1 MTRWRWRG
9 HIALLGVALAFVLYP
24 ILPNED
30 VINSDWPAFATGAL
44 MIVDDPGQLYDL
56 HAQSRF
62 QDHVTGGRHLVTL
75 GIGGILPFLAPAWV
89 ALLAVP
95 FAALGTDL
103 GGRLWILFG
112 LLCLGAGLYLA
123 TRPKVGSSPS
133 VGRWRAAPEGLLPA
147 FAGIPT
153 ALLLLNAQLDG
164 VVVLGV
170 GGAIALWSRPYL
182 AGLTLGLTLMKP
194 QLVLPLGVALILAR
208 RWTVIAGWATAGAA
222 LLVPTLILN
231 PHWIL
236 DWLGQTRSTV
246 QAGAREV
253 DLPHLAVLLPAAMQ
267 GVVIATL
274 TALAVIG
281 VVALARMRRDQF
293 QPAAAILIA
302 GGVLA
307 APHALPADLVLVAL
321 GLAVWGE
328 ARWWEWLGLSV
339 VALAAAL
346 IAPPVPTIIGV
357 IGVGWVCLRASGLL
371 TWGSPEPAHASAR

>member
-1 MTRWRWRG
+1 VTRWRWRG
-9 HIALLGVALAFVLYP
+9 NIALLGVALAFVLYP
-24 ILPNED
+24 MLPNED

-123 TRPKVGSSPS
+123 TRGSPPPHSWGGAGRSPA
-133 VGRWRAAPEGLLPA
+133 VGLLPA
-147 FAGIPT
+147 FASVPT
-153 ALLLLNAQLDG
+153 ALVMLNAQLDG

-231 PHWIL
+231 PHWIF

-253 DLPHLAVLLPAAMQ
+253 DLPHLAVLLPGATQ
-267 GVVIATL
+267 GVVLATL

-321 GLAVWGE
+321 ALGVWGE

-357 IGVGWVCLRASGLL
+357 IAVGWVCLRASGLL
-371 TWGSPEPAHASAR
+371 TWGSPEPARASAR

>member
-95 FAALGTDL
+95 FASLGTDL

-123 TRPKVGSSPS
+123 TRPKVGTSPS

-194 QLVLPLGVALILAR
+194 QLVLPLGVTLVLAR

-222 LLVPTLILN
+222 LLASTLLLD
-231 PHWIL
+231 PHWVF
-236 DWLGQTRSTV
+236 DWLGQIRSTV
-246 QAGAREV
+246 QTGAREV
-253 DLPHLAVLLPAAMQ
+253 NLAHFAIYLPPALQTLGLVGLTLLALS
-267 GVVIATL
+267 
-274 TALAVIG
+274 
-281 VVALARMRRDQF
+281 
-293 QPAAAILIA
+293 
-302 GGVLA
+302 GG
-307 APHALPADLVLVAL
+307 LVL
-321 GLAVWGE
+321 
-328 ARWWEWLGLSV
+328 
-339 VALAAAL
+339 
-346 IAPPVPTIIGV
+346 
-357 IGVGWVCLRASGLL
+357 
-371 TWGSPEPAHASAR
+371 